1 MVSKIRYAVGEICEH
16 GSNLDWWRQRF
27 RERIIKS
34 YFKKIG
40 GKDDFVY
47 QEDWDNLVILDACR
61 YDLFEEALE
70 SYNLPG
76 ELSVR
81 HSTASATPEFLS
93 NNFSEGTF
101 HDTVYVTSNPY
112 VNTDLKEGTFHDVIP
127 VWKDGWNNDYQVVT
141 PETMLEYSLEAAEKY
156 PNKRLITHFTQPHAP
171 FIGDKKIGERKAS
184 NIRREALGK
193 EKMEE
198 HKKTPFEMLEDGE
211 VSKEEVWEAYL
222 SNLERALPSVEKL
235 MGELNGL
242 TVISSDH
249 GNALGEFAKP
259 FPIRIYGHPI
269 GIHIP
274 ALTRVPW
281 HVYEEGE
288 RRVIE
293 KEEPKES
300 KVEKNDEFDERLR
313 MLGYKE

>member
-1 MVSKIRYAVGEICEH
+1 MISKVRYAVGEILEH
-16 GSNLDWWRQRF
+16 GSDGDWWRQRF
-27 RERIIKS
+27 YERVNKPYSQRIG
-34 YFKKIG
+34 KKDEFI
-40 GKDDFVY
+40 Y
-47 QEDWDNLVILDACR
+47 QEDWDNLIILDACR
-61 YDLFEEALE
+61 YDLFKETLE
-70 SYNLPG
+70 SNHLPG
-76 ELSVR
+76 ELSER
-81 HSTASATPEFLS
+81 RSNASATPEFLS
-93 NNFSEGTF
+93 TNFSEGTF

-112 VNTDLKEGTFHDVIP
+112 VNTNLEKGTFHDIIP
-127 VWKDGWNNDYQVVT
+127 VWKEGWNENHQVVT
-141 PETMLEYSLEAAEKY
+141 PETMLEYTLKAADKY
-156 PNKRLITHFTQPHAP
+156 PNKRLIAHFTQPHAP

-193 EKMEE
+193 EKVEE
-198 HKKTPFEMLEDGE
+198 HKRTPFEMLEDGE
-211 VSKEEVWEAYL
+211 VSKDEVWEAYL

-249 GNALGEFAKP
+249 GNALGEFSKP

-281 HVYEEGE
+281 HVYKEGE
-288 RRVIE
+288 RRDIE
-293 KEEPKES
+293 KEEPKEAQ
-300 KVEKNDEFDERLR
+300 VEKSDEVDERLR